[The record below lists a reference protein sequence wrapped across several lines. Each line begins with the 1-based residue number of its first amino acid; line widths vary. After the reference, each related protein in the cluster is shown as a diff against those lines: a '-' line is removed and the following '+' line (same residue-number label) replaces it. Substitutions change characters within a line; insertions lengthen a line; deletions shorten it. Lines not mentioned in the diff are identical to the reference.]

1 MKIPVYTFP
10 EMFNMS
16 DTLLN
21 FNINKIRCSDTI
33 YKKDDKHHIDMYYK
47 NNCIIIQLPRQK
59 LYDIKDNIIKLE
71 LNNSRINEY
80 IIQPLEEHICK
91 VVHKYSEKWF
101 NGKNFT
107 MNKIIN
113 SLNSPFKKLQDESNK
128 SILNLSF
135 NKNTLFYNRY
145 KTLIDINNIKKDEYN
160 DNDDAIELITL
171 ISDLEFFENKFTY
184 NFVLEQAKI
193 FMQERLVEY
202 SIIETPEDLTTN
214 SESQNEN
221 EYYKESIDGSKQCF
235 F

>member
-10 EMFNMS
+10 EMFNNS
-16 DTLLN
+16 DILSN
-21 FNINKIRCSDTI
+21 FNINKIRCSDTF

-59 LYDIKDNIIKLE
+59 LYDIKDNMIKLE
-71 LNNSRINEY
+71 LNNSKINEY

-91 VVHKYSEKWF
+91 IVHKYSEKWF

-107 MNKIIN
+107 MNKIVN
-113 SLNSPFKKLQDESNK
+113 SLNSPFKKLQEK

-145 KTLIDINNIKKDEYN
+145 KTLIDINDINKNGYN
-160 DNDDAIELITL
+160 EDGIELITL
-171 ISDLEFFENKFTY
+171 IRLSDLEFFENKFTY
-184 NFVLEQAKI
+184 NFILEQAKV

-202 SIIETPEDLTTN
+202 SIIDTPDDLTTN